1 MKNKV
6 LTLKNDIQI
15 YVVDEVIYKNH
26 RYVYGLQCDNKL
38 GEISNNHILLEAK
51 INDGRLVV
59 DNIDDFAT
67 ASVINNIFLSRF
79 RDNKAFA

>member
-6 LTLKNDIQI
+6 LTLKNDVQI

-38 GEISNNHILLEAK
+38 GELSNNHLVLEAK
-51 INDGRLVV
+51 INAGKLVL
-59 DNIDDFAT
+59 DNINDFGT
-67 ASVINNIFLSRF
+67 ASIINNIFLSRF
-79 RDNKAFA
+79 RENKVFA